1 MNPSIKLG
9 RIAGIQIGVN
19 WSWAVV
25 FALIVW
31 SLAVG
36 VFPSQNPG
44 LSDGTYI
51 AMALVAALAFFAS
64 LLLHELGHARQA
76 RREGMEIE
84 GITLWLFGGVAQFKG
99 SFPGA
104 GAEFRVAIAGPLV
117 SFVLGVVFVLLA
129 VFAGLPSAE
138 DGVVAWLGY
147 INLSLL
153 VFNLLPAL
161 PLDGGRVLHSLL
173 WYFKGDLAW
182 ATRVAADVGR
192 GFGYLFIAA
201 GVFLF
206 IFQGSFSGAWLAFIG
221 WFLLQAA
228 SAEARYIATRQ
239 ALDGL
244 RVRDLMVR
252 EPATVEAD
260 VTLGEFMD
268 EVARSHRHTTYP
280 VLEHGRPIGLLAFRS
295 VAAVP
300 RNEWDAHRVRDFMI
314 PREGIPLL
322 SEDEPAIDALA
333 ELSASKVNR
342 GLVVDNGHLA
352 GLLSATDLIRALQ
365 LRRPSPRGEAQGSG
379 IRP

>member
-1 MNPSIKLG
+1 VNPSFELG
-9 RIAGIQIGVN
+9 RIAGIRIGVN
-19 WSWAVV
+19 WSWLVV

-51 AMALVAALAFFAS
+51 AMALAAALVFFAS

-99 SFPGA
+99 AFPSA
-104 GAEFRVAIAGPLV
+104 GAEFRVAIAGPVV
-117 SFVLGVVFVLLA
+117 SLGLGILFVLVA
-129 VFAGLPSAE
+129 VFAGLPSAVE
-138 DGVVAWLGY
+138 GVVAWLGY
-147 INLSLL
+147 INLTLL

-161 PLDGGRVLHSLL
+161 PLDGGRVLRSAL
-173 WYFKGDLAW
+173 WYFRGDLAW

-192 GFGYLFIAA
+192 GFGFLFIATGIA
-201 GVFLF
+201 LL

-228 SAEARYIATRQ
+228 TAEARYIATRQ

-252 EPATVEAD
+252 DPAIVEAD
-260 VTLGEFMD
+260 LSLGQFMD
-268 EVARSHRHTTYP
+268 QVALSKRYTTYP
-280 VLEHGRPIGLLAFRS
+280 VLEHGRPVGLLAFRS

-300 RNEWDAHRVRDFMI
+300 RDEWDRRRVRDSMI
-314 PREGIPLL
+314 PREGVPLL
-322 SEDEPAIDALA
+322 DEDEAAIDALA
-333 ELSASKVNR
+333 KVSASDVNR
-342 GLVVDNGHLA
+342 GLVVENGQLA
-352 GLLSATDLIRALQ
+352 GLLSITDLARALEVG
-365 LRRPSPRGEAQGSG
+365 RPS
-379 IRP
+379 RPAKV